1 MSKQLIASYV
11 RDLEPFPVDNRGFY
25 HNIMSLII
33 SQRIRFKQAQRIRL
47 NIYQVLN
54 DFKLDN
60 VMSLTFEQRKQCKL
74 NDDKWQIMKRF
85 HDMKEDNL
93 HSIHG
98 IGKWT
103 VDCAKIMT
111 GDYTCGFITGDL
123 AVRKELSRILD
134 LPKTLTSKEAGIV
147 MKDFDTC
154 KAGLIFSKLWNKTRS
169 Y

>member
-33 SQRIRFKQAQRIRL
+33 SQRIRFKQVQRIRL

-85 HDMKEDNL
+85 HDMKETLARQNTHTHTHTPSQTLRLGRKCVSALPLCL
-93 HSIHG
+93 HI
-98 IGKWT
+98 
-103 VDCAKIMT
+103 D
-111 GDYTCGFITGDL
+111 
-123 AVRKELSRILD
+123 
-134 LPKTLTSKEAGIV
+134 
-147 MKDFDTC
+147 
-154 KAGLIFSKLWNKTRS
+154 
-169 Y
+169 